1 MSTTKPKEKELKK
14 LVVDETKVFKINHGT
29 AEPIRD
35 QAN

>member
-14 LVVDETKVFKINHGT
+14 VVVDETRVFKINHAA

-35 QAN
+35 QSN

>member
-14 LVVDETKVFKINHGT
+14 VVVDESRVFKINHAA

-35 QAN
+35 QSN